1 MGFCLKFSLDKQYP
15 KSTRIIVFSLEFQ
28 KQLFRLKICYVELPE
43 FEKNENIQQKF
54 LNSKKW
60 EKL

>member
-15 KSTRIIVFSLEFQ
+15 KSTRIIVFSLR
-28 KQLFRLKICYVELPE
+28 KQLFRLKICYIELPE

>member
-15 KSTRIIVFSLEFQ
+15 KSTRIIVFSLR